1 MGRATPATL
10 ALLSELMQGLRAIPM
25 LTEKSPGIFYMK
37 RLPMLHFHQDGEEIY
52 AHLKCVEPKPSDFD
66 RGFDYYPVHTKTEQ
80 RRLIAETA
88 RRCQSLN
95 GKKP

>member
-25 LTEKSPGIFYMK
+25 LTEKSPGIFYVK

-52 AHLKCVEPKPSDFD
+52 AHLKCVEPKPADFD
-66 RGFDYYPVHTKTEQ
+66 RYPVHTKTEQ
-80 RRLIAETA
+80 RHLLAETA